1 MSTLTLVQVS
11 KVFTANSVKLGI
23 HATTQPKQFFSTLI
37 FTIIDIL
44 NRGTKVYGTIGPP
57 EYKSE
62 CERVLV
68 TLMPAYDFLLK
79 TNCNFEIVF
88 ETPDQAFY
96 QVGPVKLHLQDT
108 GNVLATWHDHQNLI
122 ILFDCNMIQ
131 KVIHDVV
138 NFELTI
144 FGPQNL

>member
-1 MSTLTLVQVS
+1 
-11 KVFTANSVKLGI
+11 
-23 HATTQPKQFFSTLI
+23 
-37 FTIIDIL
+37 
-44 NRGTKVYGTIGPP
+44 
-57 EYKSE
+57 
-62 CERVLV
+62 
-68 TLMPAYDFLLK
+68 MPAYDFLLK

-108 GNVLATWHDHQNLI
+108 GNVLAAWHDHQNLI